1 MMSLK
6 NKKAILLA
14 FFRANGGLPKG
25 AVTIDNDTATVGN
38 VFVNGCW
45 IGAFDYE
52 QRCFVIEAD

>member
-1 MMSLK
+1 MISLK

-38 VFVNGCW
+38 VHVNGCW
-45 IGAFDYE
+45 IGTFDYV
-52 QRCFVIEAD
+52 QRRFVLEAE